1 MKLLRNVALTSALVL
16 AVAPALA
23 QGTGSMQGMD
33 MSSSMNM
40 KNMMGTHTMSATV
53 TSVDTKTGMI
63 DVTSE
68 GMALKVHFPPT
79 SLVNVRTGDK
89 IMLHL
94 GFMKQ

>member
-1 MKLLRNVALTSALVL
+1 MNLLRSLALTAAMGLSI
-16 AVAPALA
+16 APAMA
-23 QGTGSMQGMD
+23 HDTGSMQGMD
-33 MSSSMNM
+33 MSSMDM

-53 TSVDTKTGMI
+53 TSVDTKTGIM